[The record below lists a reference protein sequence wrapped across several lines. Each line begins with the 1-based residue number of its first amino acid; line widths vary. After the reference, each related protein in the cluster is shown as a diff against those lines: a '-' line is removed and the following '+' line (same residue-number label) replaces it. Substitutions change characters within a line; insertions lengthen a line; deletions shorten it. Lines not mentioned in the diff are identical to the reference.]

1 MEVRI
6 LESGNL
12 NPGQRQL
19 WLAGE
24 DKLLLGQCEI
34 DTYRASG
41 PGGQKRNKTSSAV
54 RLRHLPSG
62 LIAISEDSRS
72 QHENKAW
79 ALRRLRRDICI
90 KLREPS
96 PDPFSLPE
104 NLAPFLS
111 RTGIHISPKNEHFF
125 PLGALVL
132 DLLEKHQGRVSAVAA
147 ILEISTAQTS
157 DFLTSEK
164 HLLDQANRIRRHF
177 GHTLLN
183 H

>member
-1 MEVRI
+1 METRGQETV
-6 LESGNL
+6 SL

-24 DKLLLGQCEI
+24 DKLLLGQCEV

-79 ALRRLRRDICI
+79 ALKRLRRDICI
-90 KLREPS
+90 KLREPP

-111 RTGIHISPKNEHFF
+111 PSGIHISTKNEFFF
-125 PLGALVL
+125 PLGAHIL
-132 DLLEKHQGRVSAVAA
+132 DLLEKHQGRVSAVGAT
-147 ILEISTAQTS
+147 LGISTAQTS

-183 H
+183 C